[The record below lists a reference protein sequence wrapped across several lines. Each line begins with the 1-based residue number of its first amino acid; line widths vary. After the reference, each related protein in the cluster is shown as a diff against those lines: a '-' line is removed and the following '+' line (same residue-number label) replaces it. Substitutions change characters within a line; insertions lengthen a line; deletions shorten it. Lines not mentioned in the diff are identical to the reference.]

1 MTPVATATAVTTTTA
16 WGTASVL
23 EQVEIKQRAGDRAY
37 TTLVQLLEDHDGT
50 RLVRFAYTTDGRA
63 RRGPVTLRIEDLAK
77 LRKGLVKTPGLQ
89 AALGYR

>member
-1 MTPVATATAVTTTTA
+1 MTTTTTA

-37 TTLVQLLEDHDGT
+37 GTLVQLLEDADGM

-63 RRGPVTLRIEDLAK
+63 RRGPVTLRLEDLAK
-77 LRKGLVKTPGLQ
+77 LRKGLARAPKLQ
-89 AALGYR
+89 AALGFG